1 MSQTLI
7 RKVAILG
14 AGVMGAQIAAH
25 FANAQVEV
33 LLYDLAAKE
42 GDKNAIVNKAIKGLL
57 KLNPAP
63 LGSKKALEGLTAANY
78 ETDLEKLRD
87 CDLIIE
93 AIAEKLEWKHDLY
106 HKIIPFLKDNVI
118 FTTNTSGIPIREL
131 IKPLPDA
138 VKARFCGVHFFNPP
152 RYLPLVELIAHDHT
166 NPKLVDDLETF
177 LTTILGKS
185 IIRAKDTPNFVGN
198 RIGVFAL
205 ASVMQYAVE
214 YGVDFEIADALTGKL
229 LGRPNSATFRTLD
242 LVGLDTMMHV
252 TNNMLGVAKDDPW
265 ISFYEPPTW
274 ITTLIEAGALGQK
287 TRSGVYQKKG
297 KDLFVLDIKTGKHRP
312 STGKPAKEVIAILK
326 EKDVVK
332 RFEALRASDHPEA
345 KLVYAIY
352 RDSFHYAAYHLAE
365 IADNARDI
373 DLSLRWGYG
382 WKEGLFETWQ
392 KAGWSKVANW
402 IKEDNAAGK
411 TLVKAPIPEWVFEVE
426 GAYDATGKA
435 YSASDNTYH
444 GRRELPVYKRQ
455 YYPDPVLNESFNEGK
470 TVFENEGVRAWTLD
484 DNVLILSFKSKMG
497 AIGAEVLEGI
507 TKTVEIAEKDGYDGV
522 VIWQRKGSNFSVGA
536 NLEEFGMA
544 FMLDGTDAVKEIIKN
559 FQTAMLSVRY
569 AMVPVVCAPQG
580 YVFGGGCELM
590 LHCDRTVAALET
602 YIGLVEVGVGL
613 VPAGGGCK
621 EMALRAQSSIDPE
634 KVMQK
639 YYKNIAM
646 AEVAKSAQ
654 MAQEM
659 GYLRDED
666 VIVFHSHELLYVAK
680 EQVKAMK
687 SANYRPPFKPKMKAL
702 GRDAQATIQMLLANM
717 KAGHFMSEYDYEIS
731 TGIAHIMTGGGVDKG
746 VELSEEWYL
755 NLERETFG
763 KLAENE
769 KTQDRIQ
776 HMLTTGKP
784 LRN

>member
-1 MSQTLI
+1 MSQTII

-25 FANAQVEV
+25 FTNAQVDV
-33 LLYDLAAKE
+33 LLYDLPSDGK
-42 GDKNAIVNKAIKGLL
+42 DKNAIVSKSIQGLL

-63 LGSKKALEGLTAANY
+63 LGRKENLEGLTAANY
-78 ETDLEKLRD
+78 ETDLEKLKD

-106 HKIIPFLKDNVI
+106 AKVVPHLKDGVI

-131 IKPLPDA
+131 VKPLPAA

-152 RYLPLVELIAHDHT
+152 RYLPLVELIAHEQT
-166 NPKLVDDLETF
+166 EPALLDDLETF
-177 LTTILGKS
+177 LTTYLGKS

-205 ASVMQYAVE
+205 ASVMQYAVK
-214 YGVDFEIADALTGKL
+214 YDIGFEVADALTGKL
-229 LGRPNSATFRTLD
+229 LGRPNSATFRTAD

-252 TNNMLGVAKDDPW
+252 NNNMLKAGQDDPW
-265 ISFYEPPTW
+265 ISFYEPPAW
-274 ITTLIEAGALGQK
+274 INTLIEAGALGQK
-287 TRSGVYQKKG
+287 TKSGIYQKKG
-297 KDLFVLDIKTGKHRP
+297 KDLFVLDIKTGEHRP
-312 STGKPAKEVIAILK
+312 STGRPAKEVVEILK
-326 EKDVVK
+326 EKDVAK
-332 RFEALRASDHPEA
+332 RFEALRNSEHPEA
-345 KLVYAIY
+345 QFVYAVY
-352 RDSFHYAAYHLAE
+352 RDSFHYAAYHLEE
-365 IADNARDI
+365 IADSARDI

-392 KAGWSKVANW
+392 KAGWSKVAKW
-402 IKEDNAAGK
+402 IEEDNAAGK
-411 TLVKAPIPEWVFEVE
+411 SLVNVKLPEWVSKVE
-426 GAYDATGKA
+426 GAYDGEGKA
-435 YSASDNTYH
+435 YGVKDKTYH
-444 GRRELPVYKRQ
+444 ARRDLPVYQRQ
-455 YYPDPVLNESFNEGK
+455 YYPDALLNESFNEGK

-484 DNVLILSFKSKMG
+484 DNVLILSFKSKMC

-507 TKTVEIAEKDGYDGV
+507 VKTVKIAETEGFDGI
-522 VIWQRKGSNFSVGA
+522 VIWQRQGTNFSVGA

-544 FMLDGTDAVKEIIKN
+544 FMLDGVDAVKEIIKN
-559 FQTAMLSVRY
+559 FQNAMLSVRY
-569 AMVPVVCAPQG
+569 SMVPVIAATQG
-580 YVFGGGCELM
+580 FVFGGGCELM
-590 LHCDRTVAALET
+590 LHSDRTVAALES

-634 KVMQK
+634 KALQK

-646 AEVAKSAQ
+646 GEVAKSAQ

-659 GYLRDED
+659 GYLREKD
-666 VIVFHSHELLYVAK
+666 IIIMHAKELLYVAK

-687 SANYRPPFKPKMKAL
+687 VANYRPPFKPKMKAA

-717 KAGHFMSEYDYEIS
+717 QAGNFISEYDNKIGV
-731 TGIAHIMTGGGVDKG
+731 GIANIMTGGGVDKG
-746 VELSEEWYL
+746 TELNEDWYL
-755 NLERETFG
+755 KLEREIFAS
-763 KLAENE
+763 LAENE
-769 KTQDRIQ
+769 QTQARIE
-776 HMLTTGKP
+776 HMLSTGKP